1 MAKENTG
8 PTITT
13 IERQTTIKGNT
24 TTSRTITENNKG
36 KITITN
42 STTTNT
48 NLNQKNK
55 INAQAFTALIPSAR
69 KLLPLLVFLPLI
81 IFAITMLLDLPN
93 VTFWHTVTINGQ
105 EQWRYNWLAYFKNID
120 NAGQVVKNTFSSL
133 NVTGR
138 LNFDLP
144 NQPIFTN
151 DVSNNILAVL
161 KYIANMLINIVI
173 LTLNLMAGIINF
185 FSAIATLMCA
195 LIMIFVAV
203 MGFNTEQIWLFNVL
217 FQFYKW
223 VGNLQIP
230 IIPFVNI

>member
-1 MAKENTG
+1 MAKQDTG

-36 KITITN
+36 KISITN

-48 NLNQKNK
+48 NLNPKNK
-55 INAQAFTALIPSAR
+55 INTQAIAGLIPSAR
-69 KLLPLLVFLPLI
+69 KLIPILVFLPLI

-105 EQWRYNWLAYFKNID
+105 TQWHYNWLAYFKNID
-120 NAGQVVKNTFSSL
+120 DAGQVVKNTFARL
-133 NVTGR
+133 NITGR
-138 LNFDLP
+138 IKFDLP
-144 NQPIFTN
+144 NKPIFTS
-151 DVSNNILAVL
+151 DVNNNILAVL
-161 KYIANMLINIVI
+161 KYAANMLINMGI
-173 LTLNLMAGIINF
+173 LIINLVAGIFNL
-185 FSAIATLMCA
+185 FSGLATLMCA

-203 MGFNTEQIWLFNVL
+203 MGFNTEQIWLFDIL

-223 VGNLQIP
+223 VGGLQIP
-230 IIPFVNI
+230 IIPYVNI